1 MDLEII
7 SNLENKI
14 GRAVEMIADL
24 KDETVKQKKEN
35 EKLRRQLDECKREF
49 ESYKKNIRS
58 EKSKAIVSRP
68 AIDSRRIKERLGKL
82 AGKLA
87 ALEDS
92 WS

>member
-14 GRAVEMIADL
+14 GRAIEMIADL
-24 KDETVKQKKEN
+24 KEETISQKKEN
-35 EKLRRQLDECKREF
+35 ETLRRQLDKCQTEF
-49 ESYKKNIRS
+49 KEYKENIRS
-58 EKSKAIVSRP
+58 ENSKAAVSR
-68 AIDSRRIKERLGKL
+68 AGQDGRKIKERLEKL

>member
-1 MDLEII
+1 MDLKII
-7 SNLENKI
+7 SDLENKI

-24 KDETVKQKKEN
+24 KNETVRQKEEN
-35 EKLRRQLDECKREF
+35 EKLKRQLDECRKEF
-49 ESYKKNIRS
+49 ETYKENVEF
-58 EKSKAIVSRP
+58 EKSEAPVSWPGFDGRKV
-68 AIDSRRIKERLGKL
+68 KERLEKL

>member
-35 EKLRRQLDECKREF
+35 EKLRRQLDECQRDFKA
-49 ESYKKNIRS
+49 YKENIRS
-58 EKSKAIVSRP
+58 EKSKATVSRS
-68 AIDSRRIKERLGKL
+68 AIDGRKVKERLEKL

>member
-7 SNLENKI
+7 SNLESKI
-14 GRAVEMIADL
+14 GRAIEMIADL
-24 KDETVKQKKEN
+24 KEETSSQKKEN
-35 EKLRRQLDECKREF
+35 ETLKRQLDRCQREF
-49 ESYKKNIRS
+49 KEYKENVRS
-58 EKSKAIVSRP
+58 EKSKAVVSR
-68 AIDSRRIKERLGKL
+68 AAQDGRKIKERLEKL